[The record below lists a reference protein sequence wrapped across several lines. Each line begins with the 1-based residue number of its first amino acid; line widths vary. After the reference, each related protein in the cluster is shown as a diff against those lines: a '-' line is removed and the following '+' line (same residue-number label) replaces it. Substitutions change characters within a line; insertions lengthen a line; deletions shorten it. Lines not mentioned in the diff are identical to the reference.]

1 MTETLFSMQA
11 GRRLEVHEYGDPSGH
26 PAFFFHGLIGS
37 HHQASYVDEAARR
50 AGIRVIAP
58 NRPGV
63 GRSEFV
69 ARSTPLDV
77 AADIEVLARTLG
89 LGTFSVIG
97 LSGGTPYAM
106 AVLRRFSDRVETATI
121 LSGMGPS
128 TLPGALRG
136 MDPRRRLILAIG
148 ARRTALAR
156 QFFEKSESRYRES
169 PETFL
174 DRLIRTWSAPD
185 REMFRRPEV
194 YNLFMKDLEEVFSN
208 PAAAASLAQ
217 ELAIYRWRGL
227 SPRDLPAG
235 HRVTLWHGLSD
246 NIVPPSM
253 AWTMVRALPNAEAH
267 LLPGGHFLAID
278 AAGAIIAWLV
288 EQLGSSRDG
297 SGRPSRR

>member
-1 MTETLFSMQA
+1 MSPTLFMMQS
-11 GRRLEVHEYGDPSGH
+11 GRRLEVHEYGDPGGH
-26 PAFFFHGLIGS
+26 PTFFFHGLIGS
-37 HHQASYVDEAARR
+37 HHQASYVHEAARR
-50 AGIRVIAP
+50 AGIRIIAP

-69 ARSTPLDV
+69 PRSTPLDAV
-77 AADIEVLARTLG
+77 ADIEELARTLG
-89 LGTFSVIG
+89 LSVFSVIG

-106 AVLRRFSDRVETATI
+106 AVLRRLGNRVQTATI

-128 TLPGALRG
+128 ELPGALRG
-136 MDPRRRLILAIG
+136 MDVRRRLILAIG
-148 ARRTALAR
+148 ARRTAMAR
-156 QFFEKSESRYRES
+156 QFFEKSERRYRDS
-169 PETFL
+169 PRTFL

-185 REMFRRPEV
+185 REMFRRAEV

-208 PAAAASLAQ
+208 PGATESLAQ

-253 AWTMVRALPNAEAH
+253 AWAMVRTLPNAEAH
-267 LLPGGHFLAID
+267 LLPGGHFVAID
-278 AAGAIIAWLV
+278 AAGAIIARLV
-288 EQLGSSRDG
+288 EQLGSSR
-297 SGRPSRR
+297 